1 MPLRFPKHVPA
12 NDNNIPLSQRHWLTP
27 EHRAKLVD
35 KLSIR
40 INVQKESQAK
50 LAKELELMANSK
62 KPLIKRILG
71 KIIR

>member
-1 MPLRFPKHVPA
+1 MPLRFPSHVPA
-12 NDNNIPLSQRHWLTP
+12 NDNNIPLSQRHCLTP